1 MDEITSYASW
11 QEIVKQH
18 EALLLFVKTDHCS
31 VCDGLY
37 PQVEAYE
44 KEYPFPFFYVN
55 VAKVP
60 EMAGQ
65 LSLFAAPAVLL
76 FRQGKE
82 TTRFARFVPMDPL
95 IKRLDELKE
104 ALET

>member
-1 MDEITSYASW
+1 MNEVMSFQAW
-11 QEIVKQH
+11 QELLTQH
-18 EALLLFVKTDHCS
+18 EAMLLFVKTDHCS

-37 PQVEAYE
+37 PQVEVLTE
-44 KEYPFPFFYVN
+44 QYPFPFYYVN

-76 FRQGKE
+76 FKHGKE
-82 TTRFARFVPMDPL
+82 TTRFARFVPMEQL
-95 IKRLDELKE
+95 RKRLDELKE
-104 ALET
+104 ARG